1 MHMQPHARM
10 KGCMCIDRLEE
21 MSMQHDSA
29 ECESLLGLRKL
40 RSNVAIRITSIS
52 VNLVEVILLFQMLE
66 RRKEHTM
73 AGIEKIISSI
83 KASAETKAAEIISEA
98 EAKAADLLEK
108 TRKECLVYSVEE
120 NAKSDKKIELAV
132 KRYNAQSEQAA
143 KLIFL
148 NARQNMIESTIT
160 KALESLEKAPAEE
173 YFGTLLK
180 LIEKSAGKGDGELFV
195 SEEDMKRM
203 PADFAAEAA
212 KIAASKG
219 GTLKIAGTSGDI
231 KSGFILKYGQIE
243 ENCTFKALFEENHD
257 KLQDIVNSILWN

>member
-1 MHMQPHARM
+1 
-10 KGCMCIDRLEE
+10 
-21 MSMQHDSA
+21 
-29 ECESLLGLRKL
+29 
-40 RSNVAIRITSIS
+40 
-52 VNLVEVILLFQMLE
+52 
-66 RRKEHTM
+66 M

-83 KASAETKAAEIISEA
+83 KESAETKAAEIISEA

-108 TRKECLVYSVEE
+108 TKKECVVYSVEE

-148 NARQNMIESTIT
+148 NARQNMIETTIS
-160 KALESLEKAPAEE
+160 KALEKLEQAPAEE

-180 LIEKSAGKGDGELFV
+180 LIEKSAGKGNGELFV